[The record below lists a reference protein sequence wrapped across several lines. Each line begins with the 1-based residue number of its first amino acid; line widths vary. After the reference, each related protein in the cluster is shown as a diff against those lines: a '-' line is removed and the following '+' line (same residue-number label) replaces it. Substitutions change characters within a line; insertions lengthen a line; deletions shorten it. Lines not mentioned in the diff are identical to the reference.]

1 MEDLDVLSFRLL
13 KNNMNIIISLL
24 IGYIIGSIPAA
35 LVIGKVFYNK
45 DVRQYGSGNLGGS
58 NTGRVLGKKA
68 GLAVMFLDVL
78 KAIIS
83 ISIIYILYKDL
94 LYLLLCGIS
103 CNIGHCYPIFARFK
117 GGKAVST
124 FVGYLIGISFYVY
137 HDPLFFIIPVGIFII
152 VLYKTK
158 IVSLSSMICALSVSL
173 YIFIQLGFTPTFI
186 TTFILALF
194 LIFRHRSNIS
204 RLKERNENKIK
215 WM

>member
-1 MEDLDVLSFRLL
+1 MKIL
-13 KNNMNIIISLL
+13 ITLL

-35 LVIGKVFYNK
+35 LVVGKVFYNK

-68 GLAVMFLDVL
+68 GLAVMALDVL

-83 ISIIYILYKDL
+83 ISIVYFLYHDL
-94 LYLLLCGIS
+94 SYLLLCGIAT
-103 CNIGHCYPIFARFK
+103 NIGHCYPVFAHFK

-124 FVGYLIGISFYVY
+124 FVGYLMGITCYVY
-137 HDPLFFIIPVGIFII
+137 HDPLFFIIPIGVALI
-152 VLYKTK
+152 VLYLTK
-158 IVSLSSMICALSVSL
+158 IVSISSIICCLAVSL
-173 YIFIQLGFTPTFI
+173 YIYVKLGFTPTFI

-194 LIFRHRSNIS
+194 LIYRHRSNLVRI
-204 RLKERNENKIK
+204 KNKNENKIK

>member
-1 MEDLDVLSFRLL
+1 MKILITLF
-13 KNNMNIIISLL
+13 

-68 GLAVMFLDVL
+68 GLAVMALDVL

-83 ISIIYILYKDL
+83 ISIVYFLYHDL
-94 LYLLLCGIS
+94 SYLLLCGIAT
-103 CNIGHCYPIFARFK
+103 NIGHCYPIFAHFK

-124 FVGYLIGISFYVY
+124 FVGYLIGLTCYVY
-137 HDPLFFIIPVGIFII
+137 HDPLFFIIPIGVAMI
-152 VLYKTK
+152 VLYLIK
-158 IVSLSSMICALSVSL
+158 IVSISSIICSLAVSL
-173 YIFIQLGFTPTFI
+173 YIFIKLGFTPTFI
-186 TTFILALF
+186 TTLILSLL
-194 LIFRHRSNIS
+194 LIYRHRSNLI
-204 RLKERNENKIK
+204 RIKNKNENKIK